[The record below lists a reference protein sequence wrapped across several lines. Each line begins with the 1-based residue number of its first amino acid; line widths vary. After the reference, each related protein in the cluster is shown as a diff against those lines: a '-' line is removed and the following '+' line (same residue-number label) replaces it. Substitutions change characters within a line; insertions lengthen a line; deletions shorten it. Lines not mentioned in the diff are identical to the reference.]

1 MSLEYICIVGRD
13 SQNWKECSFLCR
25 RRNERIKKKKK
36 KKARAG
42 SIATLRGKWSRDER
56 FQGGA
61 RQREKAQTMLR
72 HGRIYPRQEAK
83 GQMCTW
89 LKCIF
94 TECLHNSAASS
105 RKIDSLSVATA
116 VLLRQ
121 DTFICS
127 RHGWGV
133 CPPSASTKANK
144 TRQAWL
150 ISRKSYF

>member
-13 SQNWKECSFLCR
+13 SQNCKECSYLCR
-25 RRNERIKKKKK
+25 RKNERIKKKK